1 MLCSYNFRGIGFYCR
16 FCRCIEGRSCVA
28 QIQQNSAVISRE
40 FHPKGTLYEFMKGEK
55 LLLDAVGVNGFY
67 GQTNSCQLT
76 EEQGAVHCLRQQIIV
91 G

>member
-40 FHPKGTLYEFMKGEK
+40 FHPKGTLYELDGEIYK
-55 LLLDAVGVNGFY
+55 RGEAAFGCCGSKWLLWTDKRLSIN
-67 GQTNSCQLT
+67 
-76 EEQGAVHCLRQQIIV
+76 
-91 G
+91 